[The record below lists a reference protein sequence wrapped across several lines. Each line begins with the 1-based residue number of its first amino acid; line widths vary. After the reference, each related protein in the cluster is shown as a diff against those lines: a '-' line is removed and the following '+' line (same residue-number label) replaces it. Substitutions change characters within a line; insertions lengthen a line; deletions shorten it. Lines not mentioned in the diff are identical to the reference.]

1 MINTYV
7 DDCFAI
13 LKTDNNN
20 NNIWK
25 MIENYIIIMND
36 YYTNNMLQMN
46 VKKTL
51 VMIITNNIEE
61 TIKQIKINGNNIKH
75 NKTIKIPSLVN

>member
-61 TIKQIKINGNNIKH
+61 TRKQIKINGNNIKH